1 MSEAGKQRTDPLL
14 GGFYTVAEAARLL
27 RIDNKQRIYRWLV
40 DGDNAVI
47 KRDYKRLGHSQELS
61 FWDLFEIR
69 FVETFLAQN
78 LSLQFLRKVAAKAR
92 AEFKTQHPFA
102 LAGSKYLT
110 DRKRIF
116 RKTAEE
122 TGETTHDVLSGQYEM
137 YDTIERVLA
146 KGVEFNPK
154 TLLAEE
160 WPPYSEC
167 PNVIINPRYAY
178 GHPVIGEKRVP
189 TAAIFRLWKAEG
201 NPAKVAN
208 WYGVSIGE
216 AEEAV
221 EFEVRLAA

>member
-1 MSEAGKQRTDPLL
+1 MRAASKQRDPLL

-27 RIDNKQRIYRWLV
+27 RMDDKKRIYRWLAA
-40 DGDNAVI
+40 GDDAVV
-47 KRDYKRLGHSQELS
+47 KRDYQPIGRSQEVS
-61 FWDLFEIR
+61 FWDLFEVR
-69 FVETFLAQN
+69 FVETFRAQG
-78 LSLQFLRKVAAKAR
+78 LSLQFLRKVATKAR

-122 TGETTHDVLSGQYEM
+122 TGEATHDVLSGQYEM
-137 YDTIERVLA
+137 YETIERVLA
-146 KGVEFNPK
+146 KGVEFNPD

-167 PNVIINPRYAY
+167 PRVTINPRYAY
-178 GHPVIGEKRVP
+178 GHPVIGKNRIP
-189 TAAIFRLWKAEG
+189 TAALYRLWKAEG
-201 NPAKVAN
+201 SRERVAG
-208 WYGVSIGE
+208 WYGVTPDE
-216 AEEAV
+216 VDEAV